1 MKIRIYPKS
10 LLETVWQQ
18 DKLLFTP
25 EAEQPPR
32 CLRCGQ
38 PLDRRLIINALSRYA
53 DVHICE
59 ACGMDEALRDANRCP
74 LPLTEWAAVKNGLSQ
89 QQTNFEDPLLTTSCA
104 FEDLFQQGS
113 RPASEIAYSRSDY
126 DGWKW
131 WTTWHQCQK
140 DTPVLEV
147 AREIDAF
154 QDALK
159 PLLNDFHVQH
169 SEEAA
174 AEAEAEGDGA
184 FRLEGQA
191 GVVELELFQRVAQ
204 IGVLAAV
211 LGVDAAVD
219 HRAHL
224 AVAGQRLAR
233 GVLRACHGVA
243 DLRFMNVLDAGG
255 EVADL
260 TGLELLRRRAICR
273 SGGRTDDAAAQRKC
287 SAEQKLGGG
296 AIHLPR
302 AF

>member
-1 MKIRIYPKS
+1 MNIRIYPKS

-25 EAEQPPR
+25 EAEQPPL

-38 PLDRRLIINALSRYA
+38 PLDRRLVINALSRYA

-59 ACGMDEALRDANRCP
+59 ACGIDEALRDANRCP

-89 QQTNFEDPLLTTSCA
+89 QQADFEDPLLTTSCT

-154 QDALK
+154 QNA
-159 PLLNDFHVQH
+159 
-169 SEEAA
+169 
-174 AEAEAEGDGA
+174 
-184 FRLEGQA
+184 
-191 GVVELELFQRVAQ
+191 LFQLPEFRNLDTLTRFCRGYAQ
-204 IGVLAAV
+204 PTSEPTEFNLYSETAHFYIWLRLVTR
-211 LGVDAAVD
+211 
-219 HRAHL
+219 HRDYNAYVHYYL
-224 AVAGQRLAR
+224 KG
-233 GVLRACHGVA
+233 
-243 DLRFMNVLDAGG
+243 
-255 EVADL
+255 
-260 TGLELLRRRAICR
+260 
-273 SGGRTDDAAAQRKC
+273 
-287 SAEQKLGGG
+287 
-296 AIHLPR
+296 
-302 AF
+302 